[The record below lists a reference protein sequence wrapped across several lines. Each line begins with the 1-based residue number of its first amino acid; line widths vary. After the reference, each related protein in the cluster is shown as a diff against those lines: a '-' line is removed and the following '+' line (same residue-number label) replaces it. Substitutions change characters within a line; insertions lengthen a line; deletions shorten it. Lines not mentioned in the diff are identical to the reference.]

1 MKYWVKQKPILPY
14 NYSISKSKA
23 GYCKMESNDKLNE
36 INIKIC
42 MRYYF
47 DDDILIFDLILI
59 LIDKKSYENV
69 LFYNI
74 HTKLWLVL
82 NFYVIGSIK

>member
-1 MKYWVKQKPILPY
+1 
-14 NYSISKSKA
+14 
-23 GYCKMESNDKLNE
+23 MESNDKLNE
-36 INIKIC
+36 INIKNC
-42 MRYYF
+42 MRHYF

-74 HTKLWLVL
+74 HTKL
-82 NFYVIGSIK
+82 